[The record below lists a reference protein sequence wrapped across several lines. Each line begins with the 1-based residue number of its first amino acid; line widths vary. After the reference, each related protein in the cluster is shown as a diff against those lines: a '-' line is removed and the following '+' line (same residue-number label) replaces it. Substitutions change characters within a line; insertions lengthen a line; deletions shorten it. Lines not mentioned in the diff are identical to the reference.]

1 MTPTRIP
8 APAGIQSQATQRH
21 VRDPEPPARGYGNAY
36 RSRVAANVTFE

>member
-8 APAGIQSQATQRH
+8 AQAAIQSQATQRD
-21 VRDPEPPARGYGNAY
+21 VRYPGPPARGYGNAY